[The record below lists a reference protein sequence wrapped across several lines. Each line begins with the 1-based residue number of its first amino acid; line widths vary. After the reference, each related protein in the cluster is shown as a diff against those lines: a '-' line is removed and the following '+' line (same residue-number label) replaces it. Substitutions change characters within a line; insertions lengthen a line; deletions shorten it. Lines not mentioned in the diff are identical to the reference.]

1 MKIEKI
7 NDLFGKYAE
16 QLLRMRWLTLGAF
29 VLILVVSVLGM
40 KRMVTET
47 SFDDYF
53 IEDDPMLVKTEE
65 FKSHFGNDY
74 YVGVLTQCD
83 NHFTKENLTTLRA
96 LSNELMD
103 SLSYADKI
111 TSLTDIE
118 FMVGS
123 DEGMTIEQIV
133 PDVIPDNG
141 SPAMDSIKARA
152 FSKPH
157 VARKLVSK
165 DGRMSWIMV
174 KLRTFPK
181 DSVWKKQGNVSPDI
195 VTGQV
200 NTRPRMLFQSF
211 AFM

>member
-7 NDLFGKYAE
+7 NELFARFAE
-16 QLLRMRWLTLGAF
+16 QLLRRRWL
-29 VLILVVSVLGM
+29 VLAGFALVIVISVVGM
-40 KRMVTET
+40 KRMVKET

-53 IEDDPMLVKTEE
+53 IEDDPMLVMTDE

-83 NHFTKENLTTLRA
+83 DHFTQENLVTLRQ

-103 SLSYADKI
+103 SLSYADKV

-133 PDVIPDNG
+133 PEEIPADG
-141 SPAMDSIKARA
+141 SAAMDSVKARVY
-152 FSKPH
+152 SKPH
-157 VARKLVSK
+157 VARKLISQK
-165 DGRMSWIMV
+165 GDLSWIMV
-174 KLRTFPK
+174 KLRQFPK
-181 DSVWKKQGNVSPDI
+181 DSVWKQQGTVAPSGN
-195 VTGQV
+195 
-200 NTRPRMLFQSF
+200 RH
-211 AFM
+211 